1 MPMNNQSLSLFNR
14 RYKAIRKEKSYYNK
28 FIFNGHFTVFL
39 LILLGAFIF
48 GYGEWLQHIPQHID
62 YALFASIAVALVSL
76 FPIRTLLKDADKI
89 FLLPFEKH
97 MKDYMQ
103 VSLIYSYSSRIF
115 LQVILLIILFPLF
128 YKLNDNHF
136 TFYIVFA
143 ISAIIFPYLGLLVK
157 WQWLKLNLSS
167 WAINLLLFVL
177 FGITFYLILR
187 FHNYFAIIF
196 IFIVGVLLLILKLNS
211 KKQLFPW
218 ERMIAIEQQKHTNYY
233 KFVNMFTDVKHLRE
247 SAVRRSYLDFIL
259 PTPKGNKFNEN
270 RMYLFLFVRSFVRGR
285 DAFSIILRLVIIAL
299 VLMLWL
305 SNPIVSL
312 IIGSLFMYITLLQ
325 MAQFYTQQA
334 YGLWPQVW
342 PVSDTKVIKGY
353 EQFLYRLMIGVGIIF
368 TILFVIKHPTL
379 FFFALLFFIVGW
391 LTIRSTIKKLKYQE
405 TLLRD

>member
-136 TFYIVFA
+136 AFYIVFA

-167 WAINLLLFVL
+167 WTINLLLFVL

>member
-1 MPMNNQSLSLFNR
+1 MNNQSLSLFNR

-128 YKLNDNHF
+128 YRLNDNHF
-136 TFYIVFA
+136 AFYIVFA

-167 WAINLLLFVL
+167 WTINLLLFVL

-342 PVSDTKVIKGY
+342 PVPDMKVIKGY

-368 TILFVIKHPTL
+368 TIVFVIKHPTL
-379 FFFALLFFIVGW
+379 FFFALLFYIVGW

>member
-128 YKLNDNHF
+128 YRLNDNHF
-136 TFYIVFA
+136 AFYIVFA

-167 WAINLLLFVL
+167 WTINLLLFVL

-368 TILFVIKHPTL
+368 TIVFVIKHPTL
-379 FFFALLFFIVGW
+379 FFFALLFYIVGW

>member
-48 GYGEWLQHIPQHID
+48 GYGEWLQHIPQHIN

-136 TFYIVFA
+136 AFYIVFA

-167 WAINLLLFVL
+167 WTINLLLFVL

-196 IFIVGVLLLILKLNS
+196 IFIVGVLLLILKMNS

-368 TILFVIKHPTL
+368 TIVFVIKYPTL

>member
-1 MPMNNQSLSLFNR
+1 MNNQSLSLFNR

-136 TFYIVFA
+136 AFYIVFA

-167 WAINLLLFVL
+167 WTINLLLFVL

-187 FHNYFAIIF
+187 FRNYFAIIF
-196 IFIVGVLLLILKLNS
+196 IFIVGVLLLILKMNS

-353 EQFLYRLMIGVGIIF
+353 EQFLYRLMIVVGIIF
-368 TILFVIKHPTL
+368 TIVFDIKHPTL

-391 LTIRSTIKKLKYQE
+391 LTVRRTIKKLKYQE

>member
-1 MPMNNQSLSLFNR
+1 MNNQSLSLFNR

-48 GYGEWLQHIPQHID
+48 GYGEWLQHIPQHIN

-128 YKLNDNHF
+128 YRLNDNHF
-136 TFYIVFA
+136 AFYIVFA

-167 WAINLLLFVL
+167 WTINLLLFVL

-196 IFIVGVLLLILKLNS
+196 IFIVGVLLLILKMNS

-368 TILFVIKHPTL
+368 TIVFVIKYPTL

>member
-1 MPMNNQSLSLFNR
+1 MNNQALSLFNR

-48 GYGEWLQHIPQHID
+48 GYGEWLQHIPSKID
-62 YALFASIAVALVSL
+62 YAFFASIVVALVSL

-97 MKDYMQ
+97 MKDYMK

-115 LQVILLIILFPLF
+115 LQVKLLVILFPLF
-128 YKLNDNHF
+128 YKLNNNQF
-136 TFYIVFA
+136 TFYIEFA
-143 ISAIIFPYLGLLVK
+143 ISAIILPYLGLLVK
-157 WQWLKLNLSS
+157 WQWLKLKRSG
-167 WAINLLLFVL
+167 WTINLMLFVL
-177 FGITFYLILR
+177 FAVTFYLILR

-196 IFIVGVLLLILKLNS
+196 IFIVGILLFILKMYS
-211 KKQLFPW
+211 KKQLYPW

-259 PTPKGNKFNEN
+259 PTPKGKKFNEN

-285 DAFSIILRLVIIAL
+285 DAFSIILRLVMIAL
-299 VLMLWL
+299 VLMIWL
-305 SNPIVSL
+305 SNPFVSL

-353 EQFLYRLMIGVGIIF
+353 EQFLYRLMIVVGIIF
-368 TILFVIKHPTL
+368 TIVFVIKYPTM

>member
-1 MPMNNQSLSLFNR
+1 MNNQSLSLFNR

-48 GYGEWLQHIPQHID
+48 GYGEWLQHIPQHIN

-136 TFYIVFA
+136 AFYIVFA

-167 WAINLLLFVL
+167 WTINLLLFVL

-196 IFIVGVLLLILKLNS
+196 IFIVGVLLLILKMNS

-368 TILFVIKHPTL
+368 TIVFVIKHPTL

>member
-76 FPIRTLLKDADKI
+76 LPIRTLLKDADKI

-136 TFYIVFA
+136 AFYIVFA

-167 WAINLLLFVL
+167 WTINLLLFVL

-285 DAFSIILRLVIIAL
+285 DAFSIIFRLVIIAL

-342 PVSDTKVIKGY
+342 PVPDTKVIKGY

-368 TILFVIKHPTL
+368 TIVFVIKHPTL

>member
-48 GYGEWLQHIPQHID
+48 GYGEWLQHIPQHIN

-136 TFYIVFA
+136 AFYIVFA

-167 WAINLLLFVL
+167 WTINLLLFVL

-196 IFIVGVLLLILKLNS
+196 IFIVGVLLLILKMNS

-285 DAFSIILRLVIIAL
+285 EAFSIILRLVIIAL

-368 TILFVIKHPTL
+368 TIVFVIKHPTL

>member
-1 MPMNNQSLSLFNR
+1 MNNQSLSLFNR

-128 YKLNDNHF
+128 YRLNDNHF
-136 TFYIVFA
+136 AFYIVFA

-167 WAINLLLFVL
+167 WTINLLLFVL

-368 TILFVIKHPTL
+368 TIVFVIKHPTL
-379 FFFALLFFIVGW
+379 FFFALLFYIVGW

>member
-1 MPMNNQSLSLFNR
+1 MNNQSLSLFNR

-48 GYGEWLQHIPQHID
+48 GYGEWLQHIPQHIN

-128 YKLNDNHF
+128 YRLNDNHF
-136 TFYIVFA
+136 AFYIVFA

-167 WAINLLLFVL
+167 WTINLLLFVL

-285 DAFSIILRLVIIAL
+285 DAFSIIFRLVIIAL

-334 YGLWPQVW
+334 YGLWPQVDRKS
-342 PVSDTKVIKGY
+342 VV
-353 EQFLYRLMIGVGIIF
+353 
-368 TILFVIKHPTL
+368 
-379 FFFALLFFIVGW
+379 
-391 LTIRSTIKKLKYQE
+391 
-405 TLLRD
+405 

>member
-97 MKDYMQ
+97 MKDYIQ

-136 TFYIVFA
+136 AFYIVFA

-167 WAINLLLFVL
+167 WTINLLLFVL

-196 IFIVGVLLLILKLNS
+196 IFIVGVLLLILKMNS

-368 TILFVIKHPTL
+368 TIVFVIKHPTL

>member
-48 GYGEWLQHIPQHID
+48 GYGEWLQHIPQHIN

-136 TFYIVFA
+136 AFYIVFA

-167 WAINLLLFVL
+167 WTINLLLFVL

-196 IFIVGVLLLILKLNS
+196 IFIVGVLLLILKMNS

-353 EQFLYRLMIGVGIIF
+353 EQFLYRLMSGVGIIF
-368 TILFVIKHPTL
+368 TIVFVIKHPTL

>member
-1 MPMNNQSLSLFNR
+1 
-14 RYKAIRKEKSYYNK
+14 
-28 FIFNGHFTVFL
+28 
-39 LILLGAFIF
+39 
-48 GYGEWLQHIPQHID
+48 
-62 YALFASIAVALVSL
+62 
-76 FPIRTLLKDADKI
+76 
-89 FLLPFEKH
+89 
-97 MKDYMQ
+97 
-103 VSLIYSYSSRIF
+103 
-115 LQVILLIILFPLF
+115 
-128 YKLNDNHF
+128 
-136 TFYIVFA
+136 
-143 ISAIIFPYLGLLVK
+143 
-157 WQWLKLNLSS
+157 
-167 WAINLLLFVL
+167 
-177 FGITFYLILR
+177 
-187 FHNYFAIIF
+187 
-196 IFIVGVLLLILKLNS
+196 
-211 KKQLFPW
+211 
-218 ERMIAIEQQKHTNYY
+218 MIAIEQQKHTNYY

-391 LTIRSTIKKLKYQE
+391 LTIRSTIKS
-405 TLLRD
+405 

>member
-1 MPMNNQSLSLFNR
+1 MPMNNQALSLFNR

-48 GYGEWLQHIPQHID
+48 GYGKWLHNIPSKID
-62 YALFASIAVALVSL
+62 YAFFASIVVALVSL

-97 MKDYMQ
+97 MKDYMK

-115 LQVILLIILFPLF
+115 LQVILLVILFPLF
-128 YKLNDNHF
+128 YKLNNNQF
-136 TFYIVFA
+136 TFYIAFA
-143 ISAIIFPYLGLLVK
+143 ISAIILPYLALLVK
-157 WQWLKLNLSS
+157 WQWFKLKRSG
-167 WAINLLLFVL
+167 WTINLILFVL
-177 FGITFYLILR
+177 FAITFYLILR

-196 IFIVGVLLLILKLNS
+196 IFIVGILLIILKMYS
-211 KKQLFPW
+211 KKQLYPW

-259 PTPKGNKFNEN
+259 PTPKGKKFNEN

-285 DAFSIILRLVIIAL
+285 DAFSIILRLVMIAL
-299 VLMLWL
+299 VLMIWL
-305 SNPIVSL
+305 SNPFVSL

-353 EQFLYRLMIGVGIIF
+353 EQFLYRLMIVVGIIF
-368 TILFVIKHPTL
+368 TIVFFIKYPTM

>member
-1 MPMNNQSLSLFNR
+1 MNNQSLSLFNR

-136 TFYIVFA
+136 AFYIVFA

-167 WAINLLLFVL
+167 WTINLLLFVL

-368 TILFVIKHPTL
+368 TIVFVIKHPTL

>member
-1 MPMNNQSLSLFNR
+1 MDKSATSLFR
-14 RYKAIRKEKSYYNK
+14 TRLDAIRKEKSYYNK
-28 FIFNGHFTVFL
+28 FIFNGHFSVFL
-39 LILLGAFIF
+39 LILLGAFIL
-48 GYGEWLQHIPQHID
+48 GYGQWLQHIPNDID
-62 YALFASIAVALVSL
+62 YALCASVLLALTSI
-76 FPIRTLLKDADKI
+76 FPIRTFLKDADRI
-89 FLLPFEKH
+89 FLLPFETH
-97 MKDYMQ
+97 MKDYMKL
-103 VSLIYSYSSRIF
+103 SLRYSYFNRIAI
-115 LQVILLIILFPLF
+115 QIVLLIILFPLF
-128 YKLNDNHF
+128 SKLDDHVL
-136 TFYIVFA
+136 TPY
-143 ISAIIFPYLGLLVK
+143 IIFSILTLIHPWLGLKLR
-157 WQWLKLNLSS
+157 WQWYQIRKSS
-167 WAINLLLFVL
+167 WSISIILFLFNLVTFDLVL
-177 FGITFYLILR
+177 GYQMYWGIVLTLILLSAT
-187 FHNYFAIIF
+187 F
-196 IFIVGVLLLILKLNS
+196 LLPKANHSNLY
-211 KKQLFPW
+211 PW
-218 ERMIAIEQQKHTNYY
+218 ERMISIEERHHTNYY

>member
-48 GYGEWLQHIPQHID
+48 GYGEWLQHIPQHIN

-136 TFYIVFA
+136 AFYIVFA

-167 WAINLLLFVL
+167 WTINLLLFVL
-177 FGITFYLILR
+177 SGITFYLILR

-196 IFIVGVLLLILKLNS
+196 IFIVGVLLLILKMNS

-368 TILFVIKHPTL
+368 TIVFVIKHPTL

>member
-1 MPMNNQSLSLFNR
+1 MNNQSLSLFNR

-48 GYGEWLQHIPQHID
+48 GYGEWLQHIPQHIN

-136 TFYIVFA
+136 AFYIVFA

-167 WAINLLLFVL
+167 WTINLLLFVL

-368 TILFVIKHPTL
+368 TIVFVIKYPTL

>member
-1 MPMNNQSLSLFNR
+1 MNNQSLSLFNR

-128 YKLNDNHF
+128 YRLNDNHF
-136 TFYIVFA
+136 AFYIVFA

-167 WAINLLLFVL
+167 WTINLLLFVL

-379 FFFALLFFIVGW
+379 FFFALLFYIVGW